1 MGCDIH
7 TALLLR
13 NKKTNQYDEVISIV
27 ASGDAS
33 TTVDIP
39 HHFRNYNIF
48 GMLAD
53 GVRGV
58 SYPFSIPIRG
68 RFNKDRVNLK
78 TLKTYDAKTYFD
90 ESISGVDA
98 HSHSFLYPGDFDK
111 LDTQLKKVI
120 RSIKKRKTFEYQFED
135 MSIFEIDRK
144 FLKFI
149 VRQIEIVAMNTWL
162 LTWSRNEG
170 DPTTSLDEDDWVLLI
185 YFDN

>member
-33 TTVDIP
+33 TAVDIP

-58 SYPFSIPIRG
+58 SHPFSIPIRG

-111 LDTQLKKVI
+111 LDTQLKKDI
-120 RSIKKRKTFEYQFED
+120 RSIKNRETVVYDLESFEHE
-135 MSIFEIDRK
+135 RK

-149 VRQIEIVAMNTWL
+149 AKQIRIVAMNTWL
-162 LTWSRNEG
+162 LSWAKNDG